1 MQDEIRNDNI
11 RDLIHETTGLLRELI
26 LEQGRKLDGLK
37 MTEQLTIEA
46 VKDITGLVSRI
57 DRLEEKQAALTVL
70 VAEHK
75 AAEVILAKYYDKEEN
90 RGYQERKSLA
100 EKIWDNAAK
109 ISGIVALLAVIA
121 QIVIK

>member
-1 MQDEIRNDNI
+1 MVPDENI

-26 LEQGRKLDGLK
+26 MEQGRKLDGLK
-37 MTEQLTIEA
+37 MTEQLTLEA
-46 VKDITGLVSRI
+46 AKDITSIVNRM

-70 VAEHK
+70 VAEHR
-75 AAEVILAKYYDKEEN
+75 AAEVILSKYYDKEEN
-90 RGYQERKSLA
+90 RGYQERKTLG